1 MNEPSELAKAIA
13 IAIIDDMPDSLR
25 LARMQAVILAELA
38 PLREVV
44 VTLQNALLDARDGQN
59 ELHGIKHG
67 GPAKRTLRGI
77 EDQAA
82 KALAKLDAIGGD
94 DE

>member
-1 MNEPSELAKAIA
+1 MNDPIDRIAERIAMELTPPGRDWTGTK
-13 IAIIDDMPDSLR
+13 
-25 LARMQAVILAELA
+25 AVILAELA